1 MRLKSLHMS
10 GFKSFCHPIKIE
22 FNQEGITIIVG
33 PNGCGKSNVVDA
45 IRWVLGEQ
53 SAKHLRGG
61 GMEDVIFAGSAYQK
75 PVGVA
80 EVVLTF
86 MNLDGNVLPKYRE
99 FSEISVSR
107 KLYRSGESVYMIN
120 KTPVRLLDVRE
131 LFMDTGIGSKSY
143 AIIEQGKV
151 GEIVSA
157 RPLDRR
163 FLVEE
168 AAGIVKFKTKRQT
181 AEKRME
187 STMQNLLRVE
197 DILQE
202 LNRQEELLREQ
213 VEKANVYIELKAQ
226 SEQLDQQLST
236 LRWHKATRK
245 EKDADENVG
254 QHKKSQSTFL
264 DNRQNL
270 ETELEQLSQ
279 NLTKQGALMETLR
292 EEGFEKEKEIQDIE
306 NKRILEQQN
315 LKNYEEWTQ
324 QHNQELL
331 ELRSKVAD
339 FQEQLDNTSRDKDA
353 LEQQHEHL
361 QTEVERIENSRQ
373 EESDI
378 LHALNDEL
386 QEFQKRL
393 LTIHTNLTNQTNQ
406 KGFLEDRM
414 DNLHERYNRVQEQEK
429 TNQQLLE
436 EANSKVTHTQTKIN
450 GLLAAQSEIQERL
463 QQLEAKISAQE
474 KEFVAN
480 EIKLQETQYLYN
492 TTASRVESLEK
503 IQNQYEDFDE
513 SVKSFLT
520 LLQEAPDQKESM
532 GILGVLAE
540 FIQVGP
546 EMLPKV
552 APAMADYLDLLV
564 IEKTEHLAEIEE
576 FCRENEMGRL
586 GFIALDK
593 QNHFLT
599 SSPHSRP
606 GVPLS
611 ELIQFTKYEE
621 VFSRGIFSQI
631 YLVET
636 ADAWEKVSLH
646 EEGMLEWIS
655 PHGSYHTRHGIA
667 KIGQPRQ
674 TSLGFLERRAEIDQ
688 LAERT
693 KQFQGQVEELQEKQT
708 LFKQQRLEWEEEM
721 DTEKAGQHECEL
733 ELSRFRKELEHNLL
747 EQRRTDH
754 LGKQLQADIQQVEQ
768 EIENN
773 RHKLFEIEESFVQ
786 LTEEREQLEAQMERQ
801 QEMIQT
807 QRNVLDNVS
816 EALLTTRISLTEIYE
831 QFKARQDEVER
842 VQREITGSRQRLK
855 VLENSEKELTE
866 KIKRS
871 QQVIVDVESRFDGL
885 LMVRDELKQKL
896 ATQTEIYNTTTEKR
910 SQTSTTLQELTKD
923 LDQLMMKIHEESLKV
938 TEQRMQRE
946 QIEQQ
951 MVSMYGRTPEELSKE
966 MEISNLQESQ
976 LAKTLKKVRTQMEG
990 MSQVNL
996 AAPEEY
1002 AALQERMEFL
1012 GQQSDDLQKAIND
1025 LKQSIREINT
1035 ESRRRFQET
1044 FEQINQHF
1052 REIFEILFEG
1062 GEARMV
1068 LTDADDVLEAG
1079 VDIIAQPPGKKLQNL
1094 NLLSGGEKALT
1105 AISLIFAIFLLKP
1118 SPFCLLDEVDAPLDD
1133 ANVGR
1138 FNSMIQHMTE
1148 NSQFVIITHNK
1159 KTMEIGDLLYGVTME
1174 EPGISKT
1181 VSVQF
1186 QEARGMVN

>member
-1 MRLKSLHMS
+1 MS

-22 FNQEGITIIVG
+22 FNQEGITVIVG

-86 MNLDGNVLPKYRE
+86 RNLEGNVLPKYRD

-181 AEKRME
+181 AEKRMG

-202 LNRQEELLREQ
+202 LSRQEELLRDQ
-213 VEKANVYIELKAQ
+213 VQKANVYIELKAQ
-226 SEQLDQQLST
+226 SERMDQQLST
-236 LRWHKATRK
+236 LRWHKAALK
-245 EKDADENVG
+245 EKEADAHVG
-254 QHKKSQSTFL
+254 QHKKSQASL
-264 DNRQNL
+264 LSNRQKL
-270 ETELEQLSQ
+270 EAELGQLSLS
-279 NLTKQGALMETLR
+279 LTTQGALLESVR
-292 EEGFEKEKEIQDIE
+292 EEGFEKEKEIQDFE
-306 NKRILEQQN
+306 NKRVLEQQN

-324 QHNQELL
+324 QHNQELE
-331 ELRSKVAD
+331 ELRVKVAN
-339 FQEQLDNTSRDKDA
+339 FQEQMDSASHEKEV
-353 LEQQHEHL
+353 LEKQHEHL
-361 QTEVERIENSRQ
+361 LVEVERIESSRQ

-378 LHALNDEL
+378 LHALNEEV

-414 DNLHERYNRVQEQEK
+414 DSLHERHLRTQEQEK
-429 TNQQLLE
+429 NNQQILQ
-436 EANSKVTHTQTKIN
+436 EAENKVAQTQTKIN
-450 GLLAAQSEIQERL
+450 DLLTSQVDIQKRL
-463 QQLEAKISAQE
+463 QVLEEKISSQE
-474 KEFVAN
+474 KEFEAN
-480 EIKLQETQYLYN
+480 ETKLQEMQYLYN
-492 TTASRVESLEK
+492 KTSSRVESLEK

-520 LLQEAPDQKESM
+520 LLQDAPEDKERM

-540 FIQVGP
+540 LVQVDP
-546 EMLPKV
+546 EILPKV
-552 APAMADYLDLLV
+552 APAMADYLELLV
-564 IEKTEHLAEIEE
+564 IEKTEHLAEIEK
-576 FCRENEMGRL
+576 FCRENKIGRL
-586 GFIALDK
+586 GFIALDR
-593 QNHFLT
+593 QNNFPL
-599 SSPHSRP
+599 SSPQPSS
-606 GVPLS
+606 GVPLN
-611 ELIQFTKYEE
+611 ELIQFKKYEE
-621 VFSRGIFSQI
+621 LLSKGIFGQI
-631 YLVET
+631 YLFET
-636 ADAWEKVSLH
+636 EEAWQKVSLF
-646 EEGMLEWIS
+646 ESMLEWIS
-655 PHGSYHTRHGIA
+655 PHGSYHTRHGVT

-674 TSLGFLERRAEIDQ
+674 TSLGFLERRSEIDKLTTQ
-688 LAERT
+688 I
-693 KQFQGQVEELQEKQT
+693 KHFQSQVEELQKKQSS
-708 LFKQQRLEWEEEM
+708 LKQQRFEWEHTVE
-721 DTEKAGQHECEL
+721 TEKTKQHECEL

-747 EQRRTDH
+747 DQRRTAH
-754 LGKQLQADIQQVEQ
+754 LGQQLQADVQQ
-768 EIENN
+768 IKTDLASN
-773 RHKLFEIEESFVQ
+773 RHKLFEMEENFVQ
-786 LTEEREQLEAQMERQ
+786 LTEERKQLEAQMERQ

-807 QRNVLDNVS
+807 QRNVLERVS
-816 EALLTTRISLTEIYE
+816 EELLTTRISLTEIYE
-831 QFKARQDEVER
+831 QLKTRQDEVER
-842 VQREITGSRQRLK
+842 VRQEITGSRQRLK
-855 VLENSEKELTE
+855 TLENSEKELTE
-866 KIKRS
+866 KIKTS
-871 QQVIVDVESRFDGL
+871 QQIVSDIESRFDGL
-885 LMVRDELKQKL
+885 LMVRDELKHKL
-896 ATQTEIYNTTTEKR
+896 ETQTEAYNTTTGKR
-910 SQTSTTLQELTKD
+910 SDTSTKLQELAKD
-923 LDQLMMKIHEESLKV
+923 LDQLMMKIHEESLRV

-951 MVSMYGRTPEELSKE
+951 LINMYSRTPEELSKE
-966 MEISNLQESQ
+966 MEIENLQDPQ
-976 LAKTLKKVRTQMEG
+976 LEKKLKKIRSQMEN
-990 MSQVNL
+990 MNNINL
-996 AAPEEY
+996 GAPEEY
-1002 AALQERMEFL
+1002 SALQERMEFL

-1044 FEQINQHF
+1044 FDQINQNF
-1052 REIFEILFEG
+1052 TKMFGILFEG

-1068 LTDADDVLEAG
+1068 LTEAEDVLEAG

-1138 FNSMIQHMTE
+1138 FNAMIQHMTE
-1148 NSQFVIITHNK
+1148 NSQFIIITHNK

-1174 EPGISKT
+1174 EPGVSKT

-1186 QEARGMVN
+1186 QEATGMVN